1 MAIFPLPGAVLLD
14 LEETDLQ
21 GIANRVV
28 EYMVANDQI
37 PVDQKEAVVN
47 TLLLKHR
54 HVAENQ
60 FSGIARRESKTT
72 L

>member
-1 MAIFPLPGAVLLD
+1 MFRCSGAVLLD
-14 LEETDLQ
+14 LEEQDLQ

-28 EYMVANDQI
+28 EYMVACDQI
-37 PVDQKEAVVN
+37 PAEQKEAVVN

-54 HVAENQ
+54 HVNESQ
-60 FSGIARRESKTT
+60 FRVARRESKTQ